1 MATPGDRSGWAV
13 WLPCR
18 SWMRIALGSD
28 HAGFPLKEHL
38 ATWLAES
45 GHAVYDLGTHSADPV
60 DYPDY
65 SAAVAQAVLDGR
77 ADRGIIV
84 CGSGA
89 GAAIAA
95 NKFQGIRAGVA
106 HDTYTAHQ
114 MVEHDD
120 VNVLALGSRVIGQ
133 SLAEDVVRIFIEA
146 KFSRD
151 DRHVRRLDKI
161 RALEA

>member
-1 MATPGDRSGWAV
+1 
-13 WLPCR
+13 
-18 SWMRIALGSD
+18 MRIALGSD
-28 HAGFPLKEHL
+28 HAGYPLKEHL

-65 SAAVAQAVLDGR
+65 SATVAQAVLDGR
-77 ADRGIIV
+77 ADRGVIV

-133 SLAEDVVRIFIEA
+133 FLAEDVVRIFIEA